1 MRIDPKSNIIG
12 TYETNLKK
20 NQDIAQNGS
29 KKDKETNIDRVE
41 ISPTAENFDE
51 LSSIKK
57 TVVNDIE
64 KGASPDRLRSLKMKI
79 ENGTY
84 HVSSQDIAGA
94 IMNFAISSEGKP
106 END

>member
-1 MRIDPKSNIIG
+1 MRIDPKSNITG
-12 TYETNLKK
+12 TYETNLQK

-29 KKDKETNIDRVE
+29 KKDDKTNIDRVE
-41 ISPTAENFDE
+41 ISPTAKNFDE

-57 TVVNDIE
+57 AVVNDIE
-64 KGASPDRLRSLKMKI
+64 KGTSPDKLRSLKAQI

-84 HVSSQDIAGA
+84 HVSSQKIAGA
-94 IMNFAISSEGKP
+94 IMNFATGSGGKP